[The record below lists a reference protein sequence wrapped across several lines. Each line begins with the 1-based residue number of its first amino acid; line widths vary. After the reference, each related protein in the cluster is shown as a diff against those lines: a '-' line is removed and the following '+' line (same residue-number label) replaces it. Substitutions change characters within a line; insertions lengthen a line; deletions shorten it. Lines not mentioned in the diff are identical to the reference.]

1 MDLDSITFDGDDSG
15 GDRGGGGGDRGDGDG
30 GEQGSGEWV
39 VDLVDRLDEK
49 GMLDAIL
56 FGPENA
62 AKLDQGNAPER
73 SLEQDGDGE
82 PIDADAIDADAI
94 ADLGKK
100 IIDTAGDRK
109 ISEIVYMAEQR
120 PEQVNQLIS
129 EHMGGEE

>member
-1 MDLDSITFDGDDSG
+1 MDLDSITFDGDGS
-15 GDRGGGGGDRGDGDG
+15 GGDRGDGG
-30 GEQGSGEWV
+30 GDRGGDPDEQGSGEWV
-39 VDLVDRLDEK
+39 VELVDRLDEK

-73 SLEQDGDGE
+73 SVEQDGDGE

-94 ADLGKK
+94 ASLGKK

-120 PEQVNQLIS
+120 PEQVNQLIN
-129 EHMGGEE
+129 EHMEGEG